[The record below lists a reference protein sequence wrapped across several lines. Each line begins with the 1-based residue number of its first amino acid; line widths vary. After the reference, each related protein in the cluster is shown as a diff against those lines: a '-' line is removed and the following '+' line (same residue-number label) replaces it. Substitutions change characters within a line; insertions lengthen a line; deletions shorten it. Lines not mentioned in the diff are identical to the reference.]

1 MGKIYITRH
10 GETLLNTLDCFQGS
24 SDAPETYLTQRG
36 IHQAE
41 LLGRRLQDTPIG
53 LILSSPL
60 KRAVDTASIIRGDR
74 DIPLLTDDGLLERS
88 LGVWEGRTHDS
99 VRKELGLTRRELQL
113 TSVVPEGG
121 ESTEELERRAKRD
134 FLRIAREHID
144 EDILVVTHCVILQPI
159 LSLIKGTPLDTTY
172 FIPQASI
179 SLCTYDGQ
187 GFTMVYE
194 ADTSHLK
201 EGIL

>member
-36 IHQAE
+36 IRQAE
-41 LLGRRLQDTPIG
+41 LLGRRLQDTPID

-88 LGVWEGRTHDS
+88 LGVWEGRTHGS
-99 VRKELGLTRRELQL
+99 VREELGLSPEEFRDV
-113 TSVVPEGG
+113 SVVPEGG

-159 LSLIKGTPLDTTY
+159 LSLIKGTPLDTAY

-187 GFTMVYE
+187 NFTMVYE